1 MKNTNF
7 NSTSFNSKSFNSR
20 GPVLKFVLG
29 RNIWV
34 AILGIASFILT
45 NTNLFA
51 QQTFDQIT
59 VNKNVP
65 LDPNPS
71 SQLMLELRPV
81 NKSYQTIERE
91 IAMLKQLTPINS
103 NEISLD
109 DNKLNNPTL
118 YKIIKEM
125 VEKFVLKAKIEM
137 PKLVLYVGNDN
148 ATYNASANT
157 ATITHT
163 KTSRKTYK
171 RQIET
176 TVSETVEQKHKL
188 VLGEGLIKLL
198 LWKNYGN
205 KLLAA
210 IIGHEMGH
218 MCDTNKQESKKCE
231 FFADSKAVE
240 FLGKAD
246 ANNLTQAIDMIT
258 LASHMYNILTGNADF
273 LRLNLG
279 DVHQI
284 IKIIVNSMV
293 NQMPELGDLGVCS
306 THKKFGYVVN
316 KIFQDALKYSL
327 DPKIGMTEKE
337 FLLIYEKM
345 HKACSNLS
353 EYMGEEE
360 EQEISQKYEFIEN
373 YTNQI
378 YNHITHPT
386 PLERSTNIEQCIAR
400 LA

>member
-1 MKNTNF
+1 MKNTF
-7 NSTSFNSKSFNSR
+7 F
-20 GPVLKFVLG
+20 L
-29 RNIWV
+29 RNKCLPSIY
-34 AILGIASFILT
+34 I
-45 NTNLFA
+45 TNLVCVGVCSIIISFSVIGLVA
-51 QQTFDQIT
+51 QQATDQIT
-59 VNKNVP
+59 VNRSVCLNTQPSVQP
-65 LDPNPS
+65 L
-71 SQLMLELRPV
+71 LELQPTNR
-81 NKSYQTIERE
+81 SYQAIERE
-91 IAMLKQLTPINS
+91 ISTLKRLNNINS

-109 DNKLNNPTL
+109 DNQSCSPTL
-118 YKIIKEM
+118 YKTVKEI
-125 VEKFVLKAKIEM
+125 VEKFVIKAKIEM
-137 PKLVLYVGNDN
+137 PKLVLYVGNDSS
-148 ATYNASANT
+148 TYNASANT
-157 ATITHT
+157 ATITHKRT
-163 KTSRKTYK
+163 TRKTYK
-171 RQIET
+171 HQIET
-176 TVSETVEQKHKL
+176 TISERVEQKHKL

-210 IIGHEMGH
+210 IIGHEIGH
-218 MCDTNKQESKKCE
+218 MCDANKQESKKCE

-258 LASHMYNILTGNADF
+258 LASHMYNILTGNADL

-279 DVHQI
+279 DAHQI
-284 IKIIVNSMV
+284 IRIMVNSTV

-306 THKKFGYVVN
+306 THKKFGYVIN
-316 KIFQDALKYSL
+316 KVFQDSLKYSL

-345 HKACSNLS
+345 NKACSNLS

-360 EQEISQKYEFIEN
+360 EREISQKYEFIEN